1 MQKTLEEIIAV
12 HVNPNPNIMNLNH
25 GNATSISYH
34 LFQYSIHCVKEI
46 LHFIDFRRRS
56 TASKLNIYVQK
67 NIKGLFW
74 KHIGSPSD
82 QRQVFGRGCVST
94 EIIGESI
101 SSNNYWVSDA
111 NTKYSV
117 AHRGG
122 VSIYFAESR
131 FDSMFIHI

>member
-1 MQKTLEEIIAV
+1 MFIPTKHHEFKPWQHNINFLSFVSIFNTLCKRNITFYRFQKAFNCLQTQHIC
-12 HVNPNPNIMNLNH
+12 PK
-25 GNATSISYH
+25 S
-34 LFQYSIHCVKEI
+34 
-46 LHFIDFRRRS
+46 
-56 TASKLNIYVQK
+56 
-67 NIKGLFW
+67 IKGLFW